1 MTSPTESRP
10 RVIGLTGTVGS
21 GKSTVARLLA
31 AAHVTVILAD
41 EVARELAQPG
51 APLQNA
57 LRHVVPD
64 TTDRA
69 AIAHRLFT
77 EPAARA
83 RLQAVTDPVLTAAL
97 HARLAAVTTPYAVVE
112 AANLFT
118 LLPEAIDEWVEV
130 TAPADVCRA
139 RALAAHRWPPATVDA
154 CLAWQ
159 QTLPQPALRHR
170 LVNSGTTDAL
180 ARAVAALAARLCP
193 PPLP

>member
-1 MTSPTESRP
+1 MISPTEPRP

-31 AAHVTVILAD
+31 APHVTVMLAD

-51 APLQNA
+51 APLHDA
-57 LRHVVPD
+57 LRRVFPD
-64 TTDRA
+64 LTDRA

-77 EPAARA
+77 DPAARA
-83 RLQAVTDPVLTAAL
+83 RLQAATDPVLAAAL
-97 HARLAAVTTPYAVVE
+97 HTRLEAVTTPYAVVE
-112 AANLFT
+112 AANLYT
-118 LLPEAIDEWVEV
+118 LLPAAVHEWVEV
-130 TAPADVCRA
+130 TAPAAACRA

-159 QTLPQPALRHR
+159 QTLPQPAVRHR
-170 LVNSGTTDAL
+170 LVNGGAPEAL
-180 ARAVAALAARLCP
+180 PRAVAALAARLCP